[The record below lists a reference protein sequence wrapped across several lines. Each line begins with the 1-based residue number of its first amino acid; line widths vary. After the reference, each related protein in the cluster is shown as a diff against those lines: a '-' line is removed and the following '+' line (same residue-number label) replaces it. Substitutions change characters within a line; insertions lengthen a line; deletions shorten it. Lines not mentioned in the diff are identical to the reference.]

1 MRLGKKPVVAVD
13 LRLLVRTLVQ
23 GVTSRSPIVV
33 PVKTVFVFG
42 SLFTG
47 FRNDGHLNELLVEI
61 EDDAVENKGK
71 TPPAFLMIN
80 KSNIRNVSL
89 VLAEIDGIA
98 PLI

>member
-1 MRLGKKPVVAVD
+1 LD
-13 LRLLVRTLVQ
+13 
-23 GVTSRSPIVV
+23 
-33 PVKTVFVFG
+33 

-61 EDDAVENKGK
+61 EVDAVENKGEDI
-71 TPPAFLMIN
+71 PAFLMIN

-89 VLAEIDGIA
+89 VLDEIDGIA

>member
-1 MRLGKKPVVAVD
+1 
-13 LRLLVRTLVQ
+13 
-23 GVTSRSPIVV
+23 V
-33 PVKTVFVFG
+33 PVKTVFVFD

-61 EDDAVENKGK
+61 EVDAVENKGEDI
-71 TPPAFLMIN
+71 PAFLMIN

-89 VLAEIDGIA
+89 VLDEIDGIA